1 MAYKRFF
8 PVFYSGFD
16 PFNFE
21 MLIFDRWG
29 ELIFETKNVN
39 IGWDGSYGTL
49 GRKVQDG
56 VYTWKITYKKKEDD
70 SRHVVVGHVTLI
82 R

>member
-1 MAYKRFF
+1 
-8 PVFYSGFD
+8 
-16 PFNFE
+16 

-29 ELIFETKNVN
+29 ELIFETHNVKL
-39 IGWDGSYGTL
+39 GWDGSFGNY

-56 VYTWKITYKKKEDD
+56 VYTWKITYKKKENDL
-70 SRHVVVGHVTLI
+70 RNIVVGHVTLI